1 MDNWC
6 IFRQIII
13 GMAFSILDSFQA
25 SPKERR
31 RRHLL
36 VLLAAIAISWTLW
49 CIVSIPY
56 YRDFSGVAFWKEI
69 GIDFAEHIVE
79 ATLLIELSLLF
90 CLVLVRFFW
99 NRIRSFWQMIA
110 MLLILAVFN
119 ILCAY
124 GVAAFYR
131 WVYPEN
137 ATVFWRVFY
146 SDSAMTSVLS
156 TACLISFLVSR
167 HREEELAKQEA
178 DDKAKAEE
186 LIALRSKLDSL
197 ALQADNHFVF
207 NSFNTLY
214 NLIPVNPD
222 DAQKFTL
229 HLSHIYRYLV
239 SNTERHLVP
248 LNAELDFTRDYTD
261 MLQWR
266 YQGVSVETAPK
277 LNTLDCY
284 VIPVSLQMLVEN
296 ALKHNRHGK
305 NELLLIKIYREDD
318 YIVVE
323 NNILPRHDPPAK
335 SGHGLGNLS
344 SRYKLLCGRDII
356 IDNNTER
363 FMVGIPIIDTE
374 ETIEDES
381 SNY

>member
-1 MDNWC
+1 
-6 IFRQIII
+6 
-13 GMAFSILDSFQA
+13 MAFSILDSFQA

-56 YRDFSGVAFWKEI
+56 YRDLSGAAFWKEI

-79 ATLLIELSLLF
+79 ATLLIELSLLL

-99 NRIRSFWQMIA
+99 NRIRSFWQLIA

-131 WVYPEN
+131 WVYPDN
-137 ATVFWRVFY
+137 TTLFWRVFY

-167 HREEELAKQEA
+167 HHDEEVAKQEA
-178 DDKAKAEE
+178 EAKAKAEE
-186 LIALRSKLDSL
+186 LIVLRSRLDSL

-229 HLSHIYRYLV
+229 HLSRIYRYLV

-248 LNAELDFTRDYTD
+248 LNAELDFTRDYID
-261 MLQWR
+261 MLRWR
-266 YQGVSVETAPK
+266 YQGVTAEISPELK
-277 LNTLDCY
+277 TADGY
-284 VIPVSLQMLVEN
+284 VIPVSVQMLVEN
-296 ALKHNRHGK
+296 ALKHNRHGA
-305 NELLLIKIYREDD
+305 NNPLSIKVYSEGDS
-318 YIVVE
+318 IVVS
-323 NNILPRHDPPAK
+323 NNILPRYDTPAE
-335 SGHGLGNLS
+335 SGHGLSNLS
-344 SRYKLLCGRDII
+344 ARYKLLSGRDI
-356 IDNNTER
+356 
-363 FMVGIPIIDTE
+363 V
-374 ETIEDES
+374 IEKTDDCFKVSLPLLIKDEMTDDES
-381 SNY
+381 TDN